1 MGDAKFSVN
10 GIAWDDDEPG
20 VDVTDGALLTI
31 ALTSTVDVTTWKVS
45 VELRTKNAA
54 GETVTLAPASGQ
66 ASTPVSNVTVQLP
79 SIPDEAHSYLIRV
92 TVNNGRDASGILVE
106 NFVRERIVAVLRNG
120 NRSPLFGER
129 GQYDRLH
136 GWSPVIE
143 ALINSTGGG
152 GGGSPESTTATPST
166 LALRTAGS
174 RIAASG
180 FDGGN
185 LFAAADLELDAV
197 GDLTVGAATATGL
210 TVGNSG
216 ALCQLIGS
224 SFVCSADTVSSQ
236 PTSGSTVL
244 TTTVALAYQE
254 LFAAGITSVT
264 RGFTQRASGAGAVHR
279 IEGQRGAA
287 GSIGGAVQIA
297 SGKGGTSGTNQA
309 GGVRIELGAQATGAT
324 DYLHV
329 SEDSSNFL
337 GIRRIGTTAYIESLS
352 SGLTLTSP
360 SDIGFN
366 ATTNGVFRCATA
378 FFDQG
383 TIYWRTAASAI
394 RRIDTVAAAYVQAY
408 DAAVTSL
415 TETLVLAS
423 AVRSKTWT
431 DGSTA
436 ARVDEYH
443 ASVTTTDAT
452 VTNCGTVTITNN
464 QVAHVT
470 VEVCGYSGTTLAA
483 SYERKATFRA
493 TGGTATL
500 IGSVTS
506 VHTAEDA
513 AGWDCTLDAS
523 GATARVRVTGAAATT
538 IRWEAKI
545 RVTWSK

>member
-1 MGDAKFSVN
+1 MSKAGFTINGDPSVN
-10 GIAWDDDEPG
+10 RGFVATSGQVLTVALEDPTVQSATFDVVATTGGNPTLENSGQLSPVTGDLDITLP
-20 VDVTDGALLTI
+20 VTDFDSFMVRCKVTYQEGPR
-31 ALTSTVDVTTWKVS
+31 TVAEVYERLVAVVPGS
-45 VELRTKNAA
+45 GLRKILPS
-54 GETVTLAPASGQ
+54 ETV
-66 ASTPVSNVTVQLP
+66 
-79 SIPDEAHSYLIRV
+79 
-92 TVNNGRDASGILVE
+92 
-106 NFVRERIVAVLRNG
+106 
-120 NRSPLFGER
+120 
-129 GQYDRLH
+129 QYDPLMGWAGSFNTAVVALH
-136 GWSPVIE
+136 E
-143 ALINSTGGG
+143 GGG
-152 GGGSPESTTATPST
+152 GGGSPESATATPNT

-174 RIAASG
+174 RIAAAG

-185 LFAAADLELDAV
+185 LISSSDLELESA
-197 GDLTVGAATATGL
+197 GEITMGAATATGL
-210 TVGNSG
+210 FFGNVG

-224 SFVCSADTVSSQ
+224 DIVCSADTVRSQ
-236 PTSGSTVL
+236 PTLGSTVL

-366 ATTNGVFRCATA
+366 AVTNGVFRCATA

-394 RRIDTVAAAYVQAY
+394 RRIDTIAAGYVQAY

-415 TETLVLAS
+415 TETLGLAS

-431 DGSTA
+431 DGSAA

-452 VTNCGTVTITNN
+452 VTSCGTVTITNS
-464 QVAHVT
+464 QVAHIT
-470 VEVCGYSGTTLAA
+470 VEVCGYSGATLAA

-506 VHTAEDA
+506 VHTAEDS

-538 IRWEAKI
+538 IRWESKI